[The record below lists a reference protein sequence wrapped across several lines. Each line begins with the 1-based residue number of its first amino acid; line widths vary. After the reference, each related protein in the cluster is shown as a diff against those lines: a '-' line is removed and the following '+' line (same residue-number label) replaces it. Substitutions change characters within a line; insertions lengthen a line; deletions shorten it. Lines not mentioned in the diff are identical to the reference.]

1 MMGCIWLKVRVIQT
15 FITMRPHCPVS
26 SSLPLPSITTNYS
39 SQLCQWLTEHC
50 VPSTTT
56 KHQTSIKSN
65 SKHNCKCL
73 FVHPYV
79 RLSVIFEVK
88 PICIL
93 HPSFCDFYAF
103 KLVLITNTTRLRS
116 LVSSSSCLSMWCH
129 LQLDEYSRCI
139 WMNEWIWDL
148 DKRAAGKSVFV
159 SIIFILF
166 SGPSTKLL
174 VPWPL
179 PAWCWAVCC
188 PVCGGS

>member
-1 MMGCIWLKVRVIQT
+1 M
-15 FITMRPHCPVS
+15 S
-26 SSLPLPSITTNYS
+26 
-39 SQLCQWLTEHC
+39 
-50 VPSTTT
+50 
-56 KHQTSIKSN
+56 
-65 SKHNCKCL
+65 
-73 FVHPYV
+73 V
-79 RLSVIFEVK
+79 RLSICSSFSHKVK

-179 PAWCWAVCC
+179 PHSQPGVEQYVAQFVEDHRTQDHNDASDIDNGKGKTSKQKKIQKEWKWYHL
-188 PVCGGS
+188 PYPPPPYWKSGK